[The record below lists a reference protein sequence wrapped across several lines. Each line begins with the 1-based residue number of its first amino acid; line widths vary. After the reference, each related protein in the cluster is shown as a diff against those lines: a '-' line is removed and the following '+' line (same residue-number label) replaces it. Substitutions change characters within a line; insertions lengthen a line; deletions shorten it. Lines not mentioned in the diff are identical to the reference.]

1 MDFFIANPEIIN
13 KINSDKGNATQT
25 PFIPKI
31 GARIRVTV
39 ERGETWFVA
48 QDICDILNLKNS
60 RKAIQSLDMD
70 EKHDVTISYTPGG
83 NQRVKAVNESGL
95 YHLVF
100 ISRKPEARA
109 FRRWITSEVLPSIR
123 RTGGYSLQSSQR
135 QLLPSPKFRPEFIE
149 WKEKV
154 RHWLSR
160 KELLE
165 VANGLNL
172 VYSHVRKVYSGNTM
186 SKRVASA
193 LDRSAKD
200 NCKKRNYYPDPVPVY
215 EQLSIGWEEM
225 Q

>member
-1 MDFFIANPEIIN
+1 MEAKNNNQQTTALQTFLNENIGAEIRIITVDEMLYFVGRDIALSLGYANPVSAIAQHVDNEDSV
-13 KINSDKGNATQT
+13 KYA
-25 PFIPKI
+25 IP
-31 GARIRVTV
+31 
-39 ERGETWFVA
+39 
-48 QDICDILNLKNS
+48 D
-60 RKAIQSLDMD
+60 
-70 EKHDVTISYTPGG
+70 
-83 NQRVKAVNESGL
+83 NQGFNQITTLINESGMYAL
-95 YHLVF
+95 IFGSKLPAA
-100 ISRKPEARA
+100 KA
-109 FRRWITSEVLPSIR
+109 FKRWITSEVLPSIR
-123 RTGGYSLQSSQR
+123 RTGGYSLQPSQR

-172 VYSHVRKVYSGNTM
+172 TYSHVRKVYSGNTM

-200 NCKKRNYYPDPVPVY
+200 NYKKRNYYPDPVPVY

>member
-1 MDFFIANPEIIN
+1 METRNNNP
-13 KINSDKGNATQT
+13 QT
-25 PFIPKI
+25 TGLQTFLNENI
-31 GARIRVTV
+31 GAEIRTITV
-39 ERGETWFVA
+39 DEMLYFVGR
-48 QDICDILNLKNS
+48 DIALSLGYNDPVS
-60 RKAIQSLDMD
+60 AITQHVDNED
-70 EKHDVTISYTPGG
+70 
-83 NQRVKAVNESGL
+83 RVKYPIPDNQGFNQITTLINESGMYAL
-95 YHLVF
+95 IFGSKLPAA
-100 ISRKPEARA
+100 KA
-109 FRRWITSEVLPSIR
+109 FKRWITSEVLPTIR

-172 VYSHVRKVYSGNTM
+172 TYSHVRKVYSGSTM

-200 NCKKRNYYPDPVPVY
+200 NYKKRNY
-215 EQLSIGWEEM
+215 
-225 Q
+225 

>member
-1 MDFFIANPEIIN
+1 MEAKNNNQQTSSLQIFANP
-13 KINSDKGNATQT
+13 KT
-25 PFIPKI
+25 

-172 VYSHVRKVYSGNTM
+172 TYSHVRKVYSGNTM

-200 NCKKRNYYPDPVPVY
+200 NCKKRNYYPDPIPVY

>member
-1 MDFFIANPEIIN
+1 MEAKNNNQQTSSLQIFAN
-13 KINSDKGNATQT
+13 
-25 PFIPKI
+25 PKI

-100 ISRKPEARA
+100 ISRKPEAGA

-172 VYSHVRKVYSGNTM
+172 TYSHVRKVYSGNTM

-200 NCKKRNYYPDPVPVY
+200 NCKKRNYYPDPIPVY

>member
-1 MDFFIANPEIIN
+1 MEAKNNNQQTSSLQIFAN
-13 KINSDKGNATQT
+13 T
-25 PFIPKI
+25 KI

-172 VYSHVRKVYSGNTM
+172 TYSHVRKVYSGNTM